1 MGLAARHGATWTHDD
16 ALTLVGSPLD
26 VSAEILQARGIDLP
40 IEAIIEDLLAQVTAR
55 VQERLPWMEDAR
67 ALLAAVHDAGIPCAL
82 VTMSRGSFVETF
94 LDAAGDVF
102 DVVVTGDQVARGKPD
117 PEAYLVAADRLG
129 VDPRDCIAIEDS
141 GAGVRSA
148 HAAGARTIGVIRHVD
163 VPEIDGVARV
173 RSLAGVSVADLRAF
187 ARGEQPPSL
196 LD

>member
-1 MGLAARHGATWTHDD
+1 MDGTLIDSEPYWIEAEMGLAARHGATWTHDD

-117 PEAYLVAADRLG
+117 PEA
-129 VDPRDCIAIEDS
+129 
-141 GAGVRSA
+141 
-148 HAAGARTIGVIRHVD
+148 
-163 VPEIDGVARV
+163 
-173 RSLAGVSVADLRAF
+173 
-187 ARGEQPPSL
+187 
-196 LD
+196 